1 MHDPYEILG
10 VSRNATQEEIKK
22 AYRKLAHK
30 YHPDKNP
37 GDKQVEEKFK
47 QINNAYEILSDPE
60 KRANYDRFGSM
71 YNGSAGF
78 NYGKTNGGFA
88 GVDFNFDDFRTAGF
102 EDLSDIFES
111 FFGTSFKS
119 SRSSREDNISRT
131 RGIDLQIPITLTLE
145 EVATGAKKTIK
156 YKHKTKCDRC
166 NGKGTEPGTDLQV
179 CPTCKGTGKIY
190 QRMETIFGIIQQESV
205 CSTCNGTGRIPEKAC
220 VKCGG
225 KGYVEL
231 EENLQVDIPPGL
243 SDGDKV
249 RVAGKGEAGYRGS
262 QPGDLYLLVKVQPHE
277 QLTRDGL
284 DIYSTVEVNYFDLL
298 LGTQLKVYTV
308 WGYTDITIPQFTNP
322 NDKLRIK
329 GKGLPKLNNPNI
341 IGDHYLRLKIRM
353 PNNLTK
359 ADLATIAEIR
369 RRSGS

>member
-1 MHDPYEILG
+1 VWWQGLC
-10 VSRNATQEEIKK
+10 R
-22 AYRKLAHK
+22 
-30 YHPDKNP
+30 
-37 GDKQVEEKFK
+37 
-47 QINNAYEILSDPE
+47 
-60 KRANYDRFGSM
+60 
-71 YNGSAGF
+71 
-78 NYGKTNGGFA
+78 
-88 GVDFNFDDFRTAGF
+88 
-102 EDLSDIFES
+102 
-111 FFGTSFKS
+111 
-119 SRSSREDNISRT
+119 
-131 RGIDLQIPITLTLE
+131 
-145 EVATGAKKTIK
+145 
-156 YKHKTKCDRC
+156 
-166 NGKGTEPGTDLQV
+166 
-179 CPTCKGTGKIY
+179 
-190 QRMETIFGIIQQESV
+190 
-205 CSTCNGTGRIPEKAC
+205 
-220 VKCGG
+220 
-225 KGYVEL
+225 L

-341 IGDHYLRLKIRM
+341 IGDHYLRLKIKM

>member
-111 FFGTSFKS
+111 F
-119 SRSSREDNISRT
+119 
-131 RGIDLQIPITLTLE
+131 
-145 EVATGAKKTIK
+145 
-156 YKHKTKCDRC
+156 
-166 NGKGTEPGTDLQV
+166 
-179 CPTCKGTGKIY
+179 
-190 QRMETIFGIIQQESV
+190 
-205 CSTCNGTGRIPEKAC
+205 
-220 VKCGG
+220 
-225 KGYVEL
+225 
-231 EENLQVDIPPGL
+231 
-243 SDGDKV
+243 
-249 RVAGKGEAGYRGS
+249 
-262 QPGDLYLLVKVQPHE
+262 LVLV
-277 QLTRDGL
+277 
-284 DIYSTVEVNYFDLL
+284 
-298 LGTQLKVYTV
+298 LKVP
-308 WGYTDITIPQFTNP
+308 DI
-322 NDKLRIK
+322 LE
-329 GKGLPKLNNPNI
+329 
-341 IGDHYLRLKIRM
+341 KIM
-353 PNNLTK
+353 
-359 ADLATIAEIR
+359 LAVLEV
-369 RRSGS
+369 

>member
-37 GDKQVEEKFK
+37 GDKQAEEKFK

-60 KRANYDRFGSM
+60 KKANYDRFGHM
-71 YNGSAGF
+71 YNGSTGF
-78 NYGKTNGGFA
+78 NYSRANNGFA
-88 GVDFNFDDFRTAGF
+88 GVDFNFDDFRTASF

-119 SRSSREDNISRT
+119 SRYTREDSFSRT
-131 RGIDLQIPITLTLE
+131 KGVDLQIPITLTLE
-145 EVATGAKKTIK
+145 EVATGTKKTIK
-156 YKHKTKCDRC
+156 YKRKTKCDRC
-166 NGKGTEPGTDLQV
+166 NGKGTEPGTELKV
-179 CPTCKGTGKIY
+179 CPTCKGVGRIY

-205 CSTCNGTGRIPEKAC
+205 CPTCNGTGRIPEKAC

-225 KGYVEL
+225 KGYIEL

-262 QPGDLYLLVKVQPHE
+262 QPGDLYLLVKIQPHE
-277 QLTRDGL
+277 QLTRDEL

-308 WGYTDITIPQFTNP
+308 WGNTEITIPQFTNP

-329 GKGLPKLNNPNI
+329 GKGLPKLNNPNVV
-341 IGDHYLRLKIRM
+341 GDHYLRLKVKM
-353 PNNLTK
+353 PKNLTK
-359 ADLATIAEIR
+359 EDLVKISEIR
-369 RRSGS
+369 RKLGA